1 MGVYRVA
8 EVCPNG
14 HVSTSAA
21 DEHPDLREK
30 FCSKCGEETITKCP
44 TCHSSIRG
52 YYYVENFFTLGSV
65 YQPPAHCHNCGSAFP
80 WTERKLAGAVE
91 YLEAGADLS
100 AEEIQ
105 QFRTDLVELTKDSPK
120 TQVASLRFK
129 KVMGRVG
136 TSIAAGVHDIVVDV
150 LSEAA
155 KKAIW
160 GG

>member
-65 YQPPAHCHNCGSAFP
+65 YQPPAHCHNCGSAFLGRNES
-80 WTERKLAGAVE
+80 WLARLNTWKRVLI
-91 YLEAGADLS
+91 YPPKKS
-100 AEEIQ
+100 SSS
-105 QFRTDLVELTKDSPK
+105 ELT
-120 TQVASLRFK
+120 
-129 KVMGRVG
+129 
-136 TSIAAGVHDIVVDV
+136 
-150 LSEAA
+150 LSS
-155 KKAIW
+155 
-160 GG
+160 